1 MSEQNGTRRERKP
14 DPLRCLRGK
23 VCGFCDGRLT
33 SAAKGQCGGIYAE
46 TREACWWTTTIRDF
60 GPAEA
65 LARSR
70 TNKRDGA
77 KAA

>member
-1 MSEQNGTRRERKP
+1 MSEHNTTPRKRKP

-23 VCGFCDGRLT
+23 VCGFCDGHLA
-33 SAAKGQCGGIYAE
+33 SAAKGHCGGIYAE
-46 TREACWWTTTIRDF
+46 TREACWWTATIRDY

-65 LARSR
+65 LKLSR

-77 KAA
+77 RSA